1 MRGKEEENE
10 GIFKTYK
17 TLVIKQICAFLK
29 AGDEKNKVE
38 DIENLLNEILS
49 EAHKQSCQRA
59 EHEEN

>member
-1 MRGKEEENE
+1 MY
-10 GIFKTYK
+10 I
-17 TLVIKQICAFLK
+17 LK

-49 EAHKQSCQRA
+49 KAHKQSCRRA